1 MAASSGLSEARH
13 GRFFERSSYNQSLMA
28 YDPDGVRFV
37 LTAPDTESTEQAF
50 SPWKQMMYA
59 SAPAQFVP
67 RFVYKRRFDQPR
79 YPDGSA
85 KVMPYGVRVAEEVLR
100 RNYPDDDVVVCYPDD
115 LDIFVGR
122 RTVAVG
128 VGAHNPIGTA
138 FSTGV
143 YSNIFGS
150 SARPINAAE
159 SERVYRHPAIRKHK
173 PRVIVGGA
181 GAWQIDKTGS
191 RERLGVDCIINGR
204 AESKILEVFQMA
216 EDGQDL
222 PPTVNA
228 PEPSI
233 ENLIIPR
240 KRSTYGIV
248 EMNRGCGRQCAFCS
262 PTLETRISV
271 PIPDVLAAVRANTE
285 NDGKI
290 IFPVS
295 EDIFIYGASAPFY
308 IPNPNQLLNFYGT
321 IAEEPGVEYLPLSH
335 ATIAPTVVN
344 PGLIRDLSKVLLN
357 KSALRNR
364 NSTHPDK
371 RFLAPLIGI
380 ETGSPR
386 LAALTMSGK
395 SLPFDIRDWQEI
407 VVEGTNILNDNNW
420 FPVYTFIVGLPNE
433 TEDDVRQS
441 LDLLHRLKHNK
452 VLYVPSIFTPLED
465 TRMASGH
472 AMKARELTQL
482 QWEFIMTA
490 WKQSRDFGEMRDR
503 SRSYFKI
510 GTKVFYHLRGKYV
523 HGPAFKWPAMRFAG
537 EPEEKLSRHL
547 HLNWD
552 HESNNT
558 AYPPRLIPKHR
569 KQTLEKL
576 AGINDAQPFHI
587 YGTSRVREASALP
600 SNPLEVIVNE
610 STGRMATESPVRAAR
625 RPDPA
630 MAEETLA
637 ELVAGD

>member
-1 MAASSGLSEARH
+1 
-13 GRFFERSSYNQSLMA
+13 MA

-67 RFVYKRRFDQPR
+67 RYFYKSKFEQPR
-79 YPDGSA
+79 YEDGSA

-100 RNYPDDDVVVCYPDD
+100 RNYPDNDVVVCYPDD
-115 LDIFVGR
+115 LDTFVGR
-122 RTVAVG
+122 RTIAVG

-159 SERVYRHPAIRKHK
+159 SERVYRHPAIRRHRPKI
-173 PRVIVGGA
+173 IVGGA

-191 RERLGVDCIINGR
+191 RERLGIDCIINGR
-204 AESKILEVFQMA
+204 AESKILEVFQAA
-216 EDGQDL
+216 EEGKEL

-228 PEPSI
+228 PEPTI

-271 PIPDVLAAVRANTE
+271 PMPDVLSAVRANTS
-285 NDGKI
+285 NGGRI

-295 EDIFIYGASAPFY
+295 EDVFIYGASAPFY
-308 IPNPNQLLNFYGT
+308 IPNANQLLNFYGS
-321 IAEEPGVEYLPLSH
+321 IAEEPGVDYLPLSH
-335 ATIAPTVVN
+335 ATIAPAVVN
-344 PGLIRDLSKVLLN
+344 PDLIRDLSTILLE
-357 KSALRNR
+357 KSALQNR
-364 NSTHPDK
+364 HSSHSDQ

-433 TEDDVRQS
+433 TDDDVKQS
-441 LDLLHRLKHNK
+441 LELLHRLKHNK

-503 SRSYFKI
+503 SRKYFKI
-510 GTKVFYHLRGKYV
+510 GTKVFYHLRGKRV

-537 EPEEKLSRHL
+537 EPEEELSKHL

-552 HESNNT
+552 REPNT
-558 AYPPRLIPKHR
+558 EATPPRLIPKHR
-569 KQTLEKL
+569 KQTLEEL
-576 AGINDAQPFHI
+576 RQINDRQPFHI
-587 YGTSRVREASALP
+587 YGTSRVRDGAALP
-600 SNPLEVIVNE
+600 ASPLEVIVNE
-610 STGRMATESPVRAAR
+610 ATGAADTESPIRTKHLPEYAH
-625 RPDPA
+625 PA
-630 MAEETLA
+630 AEERLP
-637 ELVAGD
+637 ELVSGD

>member
-1 MAASSGLSEARH
+1 
-13 GRFFERSSYNQSLMA
+13 MA
-28 YDPDGVRFV
+28 YHRDGVKFV

-59 SAPAQFVP
+59 SAPAQYVP
-67 RFVYKRRFDQPR
+67 RFFYKSKFDQPR
-79 YPDGSA
+79 YEDGSA

-100 RNYPDDDVVVCYPDD
+100 RHYPDDDVVVSYPDD
-115 LDIFVGR
+115 LDTFVGR

-159 SERVYRHPAIRKHK
+159 SERVYLHPAIRKHRPK
-173 PRVIVGGA
+173 VIVGGA

-191 RERLGVDCIINGR
+191 REHLGVDCIIHGR
-204 AESKILEVFQMA
+204 AESKILEIFQMA

-222 PPTVNA
+222 PPTVQA
-228 PEPSI
+228 PEPSV
-233 ENLIIPR
+233 ENLVIPR

-271 PIPDVLAAVRANTE
+271 PMPDVLAAVRANTS
-285 NDGKI
+285 NGGRI
-290 IFPVS
+290 VFPVS

-308 IPNPNQLLNFYGT
+308 IPNPNQLLNFYGS
-321 IAEEPGVEYLPLSH
+321 IAAEPGVDYLPLSH

-344 PGLIRDLSKVLLN
+344 PGLIRDLSSILLE
-357 KSALRNR
+357 KSALQNR

-433 TEDDVRQS
+433 TDDDVKQS
-441 LDLLHRLKHNK
+441 LDLLHRLKNNK

-490 WKQSRDFGEMRDR
+490 WKQSRDFGEMRER
-503 SRSYFKI
+503 SRKYFKI
-510 GTKVFYHLRGKYV
+510 GTKVFYHLRGRHV

-537 EPEEKLSRHL
+537 EPEEKLQKHL
-547 HLNWD
+547 YLNWD
-552 HESNNT
+552 RKPNNK
-558 AYPPRLIPKHR
+558 AQPPRLIPKHR
-569 KQTLEKL
+569 KQKL
-576 AGINDAQPFHI
+576 ADLARINDAQPFHI
-587 YGTSRVREASALP
+587 YGTSRIGDADTLP
-600 SNPLEVIVNE
+600 SNPLQVIVNE
-610 STGRMATESPVRAAR
+610 GTRQMSSESPVLSPTGIKRSETE
-625 RPDPA
+625 RPVA
-630 MAEETLA
+630 EMAF
-637 ELVAGD
+637 GD

>member
-1 MAASSGLSEARH
+1 
-13 GRFFERSSYNQSLMA
+13 MA
-28 YDPDGVRFV
+28 YHPEGVKFV

-67 RFVYKRRFDQPR
+67 LFFYKGKFDQPR
-79 YPDGSA
+79 NADGSA
-85 KVMPYGVRVAEEVLR
+85 KVMTYGVRVAEEVLR
-100 RNYPDDDVVVCYPDD
+100 REYPDDDVVVCYPDD
-115 LDIFVGR
+115 LGTFVGR

-138 FSTGV
+138 FSTKV

-173 PRVIVGGA
+173 PKVVVGGA

-191 RERLGVDCIINGR
+191 RERLGIDCVINGR
-204 AESKILEVFQMA
+204 AESRILEVFQMA
-216 EDGQDL
+216 EDGRDL

-233 ENLIIPR
+233 EHLVIPR
-240 KRSTYGIV
+240 RRSTYGIV

-271 PIPDVLAAVRANTE
+271 PMPDVLSAVRANTS
-285 NDGKI
+285 NGGRI

-308 IPNPNQLLNFYGT
+308 IPNPNQLLNFYGS
-321 IAEEPGVEYLPLSH
+321 IAEEPGVDYLPLSH
-335 ATIAPTVVN
+335 ATIAPAVVN
-344 PGLIRDLSKVLLN
+344 PDLVRDLSKVLLD
-357 KSALRNR
+357 KSALQSR
-364 NSTHPDK
+364 NSTHRDK

-380 ETGSPR
+380 ETGSPC

-395 SLPFDIRDWQEI
+395 SLPFDIQDWQEI

-433 TEDDVRQS
+433 TDADIKQS
-441 LDLLHRLKHNK
+441 LELLHRLKHNK

-465 TRMASGH
+465 TRMASGRG
-472 AMKARELTQL
+472 MKARELTQL

-490 WKQSRDFGEMRDR
+490 WKQRRDFGEMRER
-503 SRSYFKI
+503 SRKYFKI
-510 GTKVFYHLRGKYV
+510 GTKVFYHLRGRHV
-523 HGPAFKWPAMRFAG
+523 HGPAFKWPAMRFAD
-537 EPEEKLSRHL
+537 EPEDKLSQHL

-552 HESNNT
+552 REPNDK
-558 AYPPRLIPKHR
+558 AEPPRLIPKHR

-576 AGINDAQPFHI
+576 ARMNDAQPFHI
-587 YGTSRVREASALP
+587 YGTSRIRNEAALP
-600 SNPLEVIVNE
+600 PNPLKVIVNE
-610 STGRMATESPVRAAR
+610 GTG
-625 RPDPA
+625 A
-630 MAEETLA
+630 MAEESPVHSVAYAEHTETREVGA
-637 ELVAGD
+637 ELVSGD

>member
-1 MAASSGLSEARH
+1 
-13 GRFFERSSYNQSLMA
+13 MA
-28 YDPDGVRFV
+28 YHRDGVKFV

-59 SAPAQFVP
+59 SAPAQYVP
-67 RFVYKRRFDQPR
+67 RFFYKSKFDQPR
-79 YPDGSA
+79 YEDGSA

-100 RNYPDDDVVVCYPDD
+100 RHYPDDDVVVCYPDD
-115 LDIFVGR
+115 LDTFVGR
-122 RTVAVG
+122 RTAAVG

-159 SERVYRHPAIRKHK
+159 SERVYLHPAIRTHRPK
-173 PRVIVGGA
+173 VIVGGA

-191 RERLGVDCIINGR
+191 RERLGVDCIIHGR
-204 AESKILEVFQMA
+204 AESKILEIFQMA
-216 EDGQDL
+216 EDRQEL
-222 PPTVNA
+222 PPTVQA
-228 PEPSI
+228 PEPSV
-233 ENLIIPR
+233 ENLVIPR

-271 PIPDVLAAVRANTE
+271 PMPDVLAAVRANTS
-285 NDGKI
+285 NGGRI

-308 IPNPNQLLNFYGT
+308 IPNPNQMLNFYGS
-321 IAEEPGVEYLPLSH
+321 IAAEPGVDYLPLSH
-335 ATIAPTVVN
+335 ATIAPAVVN
-344 PGLIRDLSKVLLN
+344 PGLIRDLSSILLD
-357 KSALRNR
+357 KSALQNR

-433 TEDDVRQS
+433 TEDDVKQS
-441 LDLLHRLKHNK
+441 LDLLHRLKNNK

-490 WKQSRDFGEMRDR
+490 WKQSRDFGEMRER
-503 SRSYFKI
+503 SRKYFKI
-510 GTKVFYHLRGKYV
+510 GTKVFYHLRGRHV

-537 EPEEKLSRHL
+537 EPEEELQKHL
-547 HLNWD
+547 YLNWD
-552 HESNNT
+552 RKPNNK
-558 AYPPRLIPKHR
+558 AQPPRLIPKHR
-569 KQTLEKL
+569 KQKLEDL
-576 AGINDAQPFHI
+576 ARINDSQPFHI
-587 YGTSRVREASALP
+587 YGTSRIRDADMLP
-600 SNPLEVIVNE
+600 SNPLQVIVNE
-610 STGRMATESPVRAAR
+610 GTRQMSSESPVLSANGIKSSEIE
-625 RPDPA
+625 RPVA
-630 MAEETLA
+630 EMA
-637 ELVAGD
+637 VGD

>member
-1 MAASSGLSEARH
+1 
-13 GRFFERSSYNQSLMA
+13 MA
-28 YDPDGVRFV
+28 YDRDGVKFV

-59 SAPAQFVP
+59 SAPARFVP
-67 RFVYKRRFDQPR
+67 RFFYKSKFEQPR
-79 YPDGSA
+79 HDDGSA

-100 RNYPDDDVVVCYPDD
+100 RHNPDDDVVVCYPDD
-115 LDIFVGR
+115 LSTFVGR

-150 SARPINAAE
+150 AARPINAAE
-159 SERVYRHPAIRKHK
+159 SERVYLHPAIRKHRPK
-173 PRVIVGGA
+173 VVVGGA

-191 RERLGVDCIINGR
+191 RERLGVDCVINGR
-204 AESKILEVFQMA
+204 AESKILEVFRMA

-222 PPTVNA
+222 PPAVSA
-228 PEPSI
+228 PEPTV
-233 ENLIIPR
+233 EDLVIPR

-248 EMNRGCGRQCAFCS
+248 EMTRGCGRQCAFCS

-271 PIPDVLAAVRANTE
+271 PMPDVMAAVRANTE
-285 NDGKI
+285 NGGRI

-295 EDIFIYGASAPFY
+295 EDIFIYGASRPFY
-308 IPNPNQLLNFYGT
+308 IPSATQLLNFYGT
-321 IAEEPGVEYLPLSH
+321 IADEPGVDYLPLSH
-335 ATIAPTVVN
+335 ATIAPAVVN
-344 PGLIRDLSKVLLN
+344 PGLIRDLSSILLD
-357 KSALRNR
+357 KSALQNR

-386 LAALTMSGK
+386 LARLTMSGK

-407 VVEGTNILNDNNW
+407 VVEGTNVLNDNNW

-433 TEDDVRQS
+433 TDDDIRQS
-441 LDLLHRLKHNK
+441 LELLHRLKNNR

-472 AMKARELTQL
+472 AMKPRELTQL

-490 WKQSRDFGEMRDR
+490 WKQSRDFGEMRER
-503 SRSYFKI
+503 SRKYFKI
-510 GTKVFYHLRGKYV
+510 GTKAFYHLRGKYV

-537 EPEEKLSRHL
+537 VPEEKLSEHL

-552 HESNNT
+552 LPPNDKAE
-558 AYPPRLIPKHR
+558 PPRLIPKHR
-569 KQTLEKL
+569 RDKL
-576 AGINDAQPFHI
+576 DDLAKMNETQPFHI
-587 YGTSRVREASALP
+587 YGTSRISNQESLP
-600 SNPLEVIVNE
+600 PNPLKVIVNE
-610 STGRMATESPVRAAR
+610 GTGRIMRHSPIRSPVPQA
-625 RPDPA
+625 PSQPA
-630 MAEETLA
+630 SESAS
-637 ELVAGD
+637 GD

>member
-1 MAASSGLSEARH
+1 
-13 GRFFERSSYNQSLMA
+13 MA
-28 YDPDGVRFV
+28 YHRDGVKFV
-37 LTAPDTESTEQAF
+37 LTAPGTQSTEQAF

-59 SAPAQFVP
+59 SAPAHSVP
-67 RFVYKRRFDQPR
+67 RFFQKRKFDQPR
-79 YPDGSA
+79 YEDGSA
-85 KVMPYGVRVAEEVLR
+85 KVMPYGVRVAEELLR
-100 RNYPDDDVVVCYPDD
+100 RHYPDGDVVVCYPDD
-115 LDIFVGR
+115 LGTFVGR

-159 SERVYRHPAIRKHK
+159 SERVYLHPAICEHK
-173 PRVIVGGA
+173 PKIIVGGA
-181 GAWQIDKTGS
+181 GAWQIDETGS

-204 AESKILEVFQMA
+204 AESKILEIFQMA
-216 EDGQDL
+216 EDGQEL

-228 PEPSI
+228 PEPSV

-248 EMNRGCGRQCAFCS
+248 EMNRGCGRQCVFCS

-271 PIPDVLAAVRANTE
+271 PMPDVLATVRANTS
-285 NDGKI
+285 NGGRI

-308 IPNPNQLLNFYGT
+308 IPNSHQLLNFYGS
-321 IAEEPGVEYLPLSH
+321 IAEESGVDYLPLSP
-335 ATIAPTVVN
+335 ATIAPSVVN
-344 PGLIRDLSKVLLN
+344 PGLIRDLSSILLD
-357 KSALRNR
+357 KSALQNR
-364 NSTHPDK
+364 NSTHHDK

-433 TEDDVRQS
+433 TDDDIKLS
-441 LDLLHRLKHNK
+441 LELLHRLKNNK
-452 VLYVPSIFTPLED
+452 VLYVPSILAPLED

-490 WKQSRDFGEMRDR
+490 WKQSRDFGELRER
-503 SRSYFKI
+503 SRKYFQV
-510 GTKVFYHLRGKYV
+510 GTKIFYHLRGKHV
-523 HGPAFKWPAMRFAG
+523 HGPVFKWPAMRFAG
-537 EPEEKLSRHL
+537 ESEEKLSKHL

-552 HESNNT
+552 REPNNK
-558 AYPPRLIPKHR
+558 ARPPRLIPKHR
-569 KQTLEKL
+569 KQKLEDL
-576 AGINDAQPFHI
+576 ARINDAQPFHI
-587 YGTSRVREASALP
+587 YGTSRIGDDGALP
-600 SNPLEVIVNE
+600 LNPLQVIFNE
-610 STGRMATESPVRAAR
+610 RTGHMATESPVEKAVAIKAAETVR
-625 RPDPA
+625 SGPE
-630 MAEETLA
+630 MAF
-637 ELVAGD
+637 VD

>member
-1 MAASSGLSEARH
+1 MA
-13 GRFFERSSYNQSLMA
+13 F
-28 YDPDGVRFV
+28 DPDGVKFV

-67 RFVYKRRFDQPR
+67 RFFYKNKFEQPR
-79 YPDGSA
+79 NADGSA
-85 KVMPYGVRVAEEVLR
+85 KVMTYGVRVAEEVLR
-100 RNYPDDDVVVCYPDD
+100 RAYPDDDVVVCYPDD
-115 LDIFVGR
+115 LGAFVGR

-159 SERVYRHPAIRKHK
+159 SERVYQHPAIRKHRPK
-173 PRVIVGGA
+173 VIVGGA

-191 RERLGVDCIINGR
+191 RQRLGIDCVINGR
-204 AESKILEVFQMA
+204 AESRILEVFQMA
-216 EDGQDL
+216 EDGGDL
-222 PPTVNA
+222 PPTVSA

-233 ENLIIPR
+233 ENLVIPR
-240 KRSTYGIV
+240 RRSTYGIV
-248 EMNRGCGRQCAFCS
+248 EMTRGCGRQCAFCS

-271 PIPDVLAAVRANTE
+271 PMPDVLAAVRANTS
-285 NDGKI
+285 NGGRI

-295 EDIFIYGASAPFY
+295 EDVFIYGACAPFY
-308 IPNPNQLLNFYGT
+308 VPNPNQLLNFYGS
-321 IAEEPGVEYLPLSH
+321 IAEEPGVDYLPLSH
-335 ATIAPTVVN
+335 ATIAPAVVN
-344 PGLIRDLSKVLLN
+344 PGLVRDLSKVLLA
-357 KSALRNR
+357 KSALQNR
-364 NSTHPDK
+364 NSSHPDK

-395 SLPFDIRDWQEI
+395 ALPFDIQDWQEI

-433 TEDDVRQS
+433 TDDDIKQS
-441 LDLLHRLKHNK
+441 LELLHRLKNNK

-490 WKQSRDFGEMRDR
+490 WKQSRDFGEMRER
-503 SRSYFKI
+503 SRKYFSI

-523 HGPAFKWPAMRFAG
+523 HGPSFKWPAMRFAG
-537 EPEEKLSRHL
+537 ESEEKLSQHL

-552 HESNNT
+552 REPNDK
-558 AYPPRLIPKHR
+558 AEPPRLIPKHR
-569 KQTLEKL
+569 RQTLEEV
-576 AGINDAQPFHI
+576 AQMNDAQPFHI
-587 YGTSRVREASALP
+587 YGTSRIRDEDAL
-600 SNPLEVIVNE
+600 SVDPLRVIVNE
-610 STGRMATESPVRAAR
+610 STGEMAEESPVRSAAL
-625 RPDPA
+625 PEPSETPEPSAA
-630 MAEETLA
+630 MAS
-637 ELVAGD
+637 GD

>member
-1 MAASSGLSEARH
+1 
-13 GRFFERSSYNQSLMA
+13 MA
-28 YDPDGVRFV
+28 YNPDGVRFV

-100 RNYPDDDVVVCYPDD
+100 RYYSADDVVVCYPDD
-115 LDIFVGR
+115 LDTFVGR
-122 RTVAVG
+122 RTIAVG

-173 PRVIVGGA
+173 PKVIVGGA

-191 RERLGVDCIINGR
+191 RQRLGVDCIINGR

-216 EDGQDL
+216 EDGQQL
-222 PPTVNA
+222 PTTVNA

-271 PIPDVLAAVRANTE
+271 PIPNVLAAVRANTE

-335 ATIAPTVVN
+335 ATMAPAVVN
-344 PGLIRDLSKVLLN
+344 PGLIRDLSKVLLD

-433 TEDDVRQS
+433 TDDDVRQS

-510 GTKVFYHLRGKYV
+510 GTKIFYHLRGKYV

-537 EPEEKLSRHL
+537 EPEEKLSKHL

-552 HESNNT
+552 YESNST

-569 KQTLEKL
+569 KQTLEEV
-576 AGINDAQPFHI
+576 ASINDAQPFHI

-610 STGRMATESPVRAAR
+610 GTGRMATESPVRTAR

>member
-1 MAASSGLSEARH
+1 
-13 GRFFERSSYNQSLMA
+13 MA
-28 YDPDGVRFV
+28 YGENGVKFV

-67 RFVYKRRFDQPR
+67 RFLYRRKFEQPR
-79 YPDGSA
+79 YADGSA

-100 RNYPDDDVVVCYPDD
+100 RHYDDHDVVVCYPDD
-115 LDIFVGR
+115 LDTFVGP

-159 SERVYRHPAIRKHK
+159 SERVYRHPAIRRHRPKI
-173 PRVIVGGA
+173 VVGGA

-204 AESKILEVFQMA
+204 AESKILDIFRMA
-216 EDGQDL
+216 EDGQPL
-222 PPTVNA
+222 PPVVNA
-228 PEPSI
+228 PEPAV
-233 ENLIIPR
+233 ENLVIPR

-248 EMNRGCGRQCAFCS
+248 EMTRGCGRQCAFCS

-271 PIPDVLAAVRANTE
+271 PMPEVMAAVRANTR
-285 NDGKI
+285 NGGRI

-295 EDIFIYGASAPFY
+295 EDIFIYGASRPFY
-308 IPNPNQLLNFYGT
+308 IPNPNQLLNFYGS
-321 IAEEPGVEYLPLSH
+321 IADEPGVDYLPLSH
-335 ATIAPTVVN
+335 ATIAPAVVN
-344 PGLIRDLSKVLLN
+344 PSLIRDLSRILLD
-357 KSALRNR
+357 KSALQNR
-364 NSTHPDK
+364 NSTHRDK

-386 LAALTMSGK
+386 LARLTMSGK

-433 TEDDVRQS
+433 TDDDIKQS
-441 LDLLHRLKHNK
+441 LELLHRLKHNK

-472 AMKARELTQL
+472 AMKARELSQL

-490 WKQSRDFGEMRDR
+490 WKQSRDFGEMKER
-503 SRSYFKI
+503 SRKYFRI
-510 GTKVFYHLRGKYV
+510 GTKIFYHLRGKRV

-537 EPEEKLSRHL
+537 ESEQLLSKHL

-552 HESNNT
+552 LPPDDT
-558 AYPPRLIPKHR
+558 AVPPRLIPKHR
-569 KQTLEKL
+569 NDKLEDL
-576 AGINDAQPFHI
+576 AKYNDRQPFHI
-587 YGTSRVREASALP
+587 YGTSRVEDEVSLP
-600 SNPLEVIVNE
+600 SDPLQVIVNE
-610 STGRMATESPVRAAR
+610 GSGRTAHESPIRPGPWRHTQEAVAA
-625 RPDPA
+625 D
-630 MAEETLA
+630 
-637 ELVAGD
+637 

>member
-1 MAASSGLSEARH
+1 
-13 GRFFERSSYNQSLMA
+13 MA
-28 YDPDGVRFV
+28 YHSDGVRFV

-50 SPWKQMMYA
+50 SPWKQMIYA

-67 RFVYKRRFDQPR
+67 RFLYKGKFEQPR
-79 YPDGSA
+79 YADGSA

-115 LDIFVGR
+115 LERFVGR

-159 SERVYRHPAIRKHK
+159 SERIYRHPAIRKHRPK
-173 PRVIVGGA
+173 VIVGGA

-191 RERLGVDCIINGR
+191 RERLGIDCIINGR
-204 AESKILEVFQMA
+204 AESRILSLFQMA
-216 EDGQDL
+216 DEGKEL
-222 PPTVNA
+222 PPVVNA
-228 PEPSI
+228 PEPGI
-233 ENLIIPR
+233 ESLVIPR

-271 PIPDVLAAVRANTE
+271 PMPDVLSAVRANTS
-285 NDGKI
+285 NGGRI

-308 IPNPNQLLNFYGT
+308 IPNPNQLLHFYGS
-321 IAEEPGVEYLPLSH
+321 IAEEPGVDYLPLSH
-335 ATIAPTVVN
+335 ATIAPAVVN
-344 PGLIRDLSKVLLN
+344 PGLIRDISSVLLE
-357 KSALRNR
+357 KSALQNR
-364 NSTHPDK
+364 NSTHRDK

-395 SLPFDIRDWQEI
+395 SLPFDIQDWQEI

-433 TEDDVRQS
+433 TDDDIKQS
-441 LDLLHRLKHNK
+441 LELLHRLKNNK

-465 TRMASGH
+465 TRSADGH
-472 AMKARELTQL
+472 AMKAKELTQL

-503 SRSYFKI
+503 SRKFFSI
-510 GTKVFYHLRGKYV
+510 GTKVFYHVRGKHV
-523 HGPAFKWPAMRFAG
+523 HGTAFKWPAMRFAG
-537 EPEEKLSRHL
+537 EPEQILEKHL

-552 HESNNT
+552 REPNDK
-558 AYPPRLIPKHR
+558 AKPPRLIPKHR
-569 KQTLEKL
+569 KQGLESL
-576 AGINDAQPFHI
+576 ARMNDSQPFHI
-587 YGTSRVREASALP
+587 FGTSRIRDESSIPANSLD
-600 SNPLEVIVNE
+600 VIVNE
-610 STGRMATESPVRAAR
+610 STGTVATESPVQSWEPQAEAPEPARAS
-625 RPDPA
+625 
-630 MAEETLA
+630 ET
-637 ELVAGD
+637 VAGD